1 MKDSTGKVSHKL
13 LSLSK
18 VKQHL
23 PYESIQS
30 VRDLDCNTP
39 CQKDFTSTLGV
50 GKIMT
55 DQEFSQFKICWDT
68 LKTEKFGEAMTLRE
82 YLCFYNALDVILL
95 AEAHLSFRNLLY
107 DQYKLSADWYPTLPS
122 FCYAAF
128 LRMLQLSGKKIEL
141 IHSEEISNFVLRAKR
156 GGLTQILGPRL
167 HGAPGSE
174 ELMKVLK
181 PSFTRYAQDGG
192 ILPENTDN
200 NVDESS
206 SSMPDLE
213 EAETCL
219 HNGGYFPSTLSPS
232 EVDGL
237 TEGHGWRLLYVDA
250 NNCEFTKPFFFC
262 ITLLYLQAT
271 LITIIF
277 IETTFSIWFRYDA
290 SNAGG

>member
-1 MKDSTGKVSHKL
+1 MKDSTGKLSQKL

-18 VKQHL
+18 VKQYL

-30 VRDLDCNTP
+30 VRDLDCKVP
-39 CQKDFTSTLGV
+39 CQKDFTSTLGI

-55 DQEFSQFKICWDT
+55 DEEFSQFKICWDT

-107 DQYKLSADWYPTLPS
+107 EQYKLSPDWYPTLPS

-192 ILPENTDN
+192 ILPETTDI
-200 NVDESS
+200 NVSDSS
-206 SSMPDLE
+206 SIPDLK
-213 EAETCL
+213 EAEACL
-219 HNGGYFPSTLSPS
+219 HNGDYFPSTLTSS

-237 TEGHGWRLLYVDA
+237 TEGYGWRLLYVDA
-250 NNCEFTKPFFFC
+250 NNCEFAKHFV
-262 ITLLYLQAT
+262 L
-271 LITIIF
+271 
-277 IETTFSIWFRYDA
+277 FSFA
-290 SNAGG
+290 